1 MVIRYL
7 IYQLLSLKLPF
18 TGVNEI
24 EIANKMRAGWYEEI
38 EEPEDLRRLIK
49 NLLKVNPN
57 DRINYIEIKKLTF
70 LKEYFEAY
78 E

>member
-1 MVIRYL
+1 
-7 IYQLLSLKLPF
+7 LKLPF

-24 EIANKMRAGWYEEI
+24 EIANKMKKGWYEEI

-57 DRINYIEIKKLTF
+57 DRINYTEIKKLTF